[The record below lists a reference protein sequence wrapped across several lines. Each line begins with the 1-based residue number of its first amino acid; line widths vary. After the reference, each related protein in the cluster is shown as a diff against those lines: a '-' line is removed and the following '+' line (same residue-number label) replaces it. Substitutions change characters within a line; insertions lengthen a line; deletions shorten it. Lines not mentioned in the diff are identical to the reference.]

1 MITKSRPVLALTLLL
16 CTLQTP
22 TRAATAIADEPGFSG
37 FFNLG
42 VTAASAKS
50 NLIAELGDDEIDN
63 IEDSPGSES
72 STSITPGLSLTYTFD
87 NLSSA
92 VYLGNSLEDFIRF
105 DFSTVIGFRQQVSE
119 VGIFDIALLA
129 SPVATEIWKDPYAAG
144 VKRDETDRSADGI
157 RIEWGAIMGS
167 GFDFRLSSR
176 DSEIDDEE
184 SGAALL
190 AANVISASEQGL
202 LDRNGKINST
212 SLIYNWDRGKG
223 QLLSLL
229 MTYLEHDLDGEA
241 MSFDGYSVQLNN
253 VNAFTPEL
261 RLATNIVLGR
271 FDHDTE
277 NPVYGKTNDKDLVA
291 LSLTLFL
298 NDPFGAKN
306 WVGNLTM
313 AYAEEDNSIDFYD
326 TTASMINLGMIRRF

>member
-1 MITKSRPVLALTLLL
+1 MLAILVSGLP
-16 CTLQTP
+16 LQVS
-22 TRAATAIADEPGFSG
+22 AATAIAEEPGFSG

-42 VTAASAKS
+42 VTAGSAKS
-50 NLIAELGDDEIDN
+50 NLIADIGDDEIDN
-63 IEDSPGSES
+63 IEDSPGSKS

-87 NLSSA
+87 NLSSE
-92 VYLGNSLEDFIRF
+92 VYLGNSLEDFVRF
-105 DFSTVIGFRQQVSE
+105 DFSTVIGFRHQVSE
-119 VGIFDIALLA
+119 VGIFDISFLA

-157 RIEWGAIMGS
+157 RIEWGTIMGS

-190 AANVISASEQGL
+190 AANVISASELGL

-212 SLIYNWDRGKG
+212 SLIYNWDQGKG

-229 MTYLEHDLDGEA
+229 MTYLEHDLDGDA

-253 VNAFTPEL
+253 VTAFTPDL

-277 NPVYGKTNDKDLVA
+277 NPIY
-291 LSLTLFL
+291 
-298 NDPFGAKN
+298 
-306 WVGNLTM
+306 
-313 AYAEEDNSIDFYD
+313 
-326 TTASMINLGMIRRF
+326 

>member
-1 MITKSRPVLALTLLL
+1 MTTNTGRVLALALLF
-16 CTLQTP
+16 CALQTP
-22 TRAATAIADEPGFSG
+22 IHAATAVANEPGFSG

-42 VTAASAKS
+42 VTAGSGKS
-50 NLIAELGDDEIDN
+50 NLIAEIGDDEIDN
-63 IEDSPGSES
+63 IEDSPGSKS

-87 NLSSA
+87 NLNSE
-92 VYLGNSLEDFIRF
+92 VYLGNSLEDFVRF
-105 DFSTVIGFRQQVSE
+105 DFSTVLGFRQQVSE
-119 VGIFDIALLA
+119 VGIFDVALLA

-144 VKRDETDRSADGI
+144 VERDETDRSADGI

-190 AANVISASEQGL
+190 AADVITASEQGL
-202 LDRNGKINST
+202 LDRNGDINST
-212 SLIYNWDRGKG
+212 SLIYNWDQGQG

-229 MTYLEHDLDGEA
+229 VTYLEHDLDGEA

-253 VNAFTPEL
+253 VTAFSPDL

-277 NPVYGKTNDKDLVA
+277 NPVYGKTNDKDLTA
-291 LSLTLFL
+291 LTLTLFL

-326 TTASMINLGMIRRF
+326 TTVSMINLGMIRRF

>member
-1 MITKSRPVLALTLLL
+1 M
-16 CTLQTP
+16 
-22 TRAATAIADEPGFSG
+22 
-37 FFNLG
+37 
-42 VTAASAKS
+42 
-50 NLIAELGDDEIDN
+50 
-63 IEDSPGSES
+63 
-72 STSITPGLSLTYTFD
+72 
-87 NLSSA
+87 
-92 VYLGNSLEDFIRF
+92 
-105 DFSTVIGFRQQVSE
+105 SE
-119 VGIFDIALLA
+119 VGIFDIAFLA

-190 AANVISASEQGL
+190 LSASEQGL
-202 LDRNGKINST
+202 LDRNGEINST
-212 SLIYNWDRGKG
+212 SLIYNWDQGQG

-229 MTYLEHDLDGEA
+229 VNYLEHNLDGEA

-253 VNAFTPEL
+253 VTAFSADL

-277 NPVYGKTNDKDLVA
+277 NPVYGKTNDKDLAA

-298 NDPFGAKN
+298 SDPFGAKN
-306 WVGNLTM
+306 
-313 AYAEEDNSIDFYD
+313 
-326 TTASMINLGMIRRF
+326 

>member
-1 MITKSRPVLALTLLL
+1 M
-16 CTLQTP
+16 
-22 TRAATAIADEPGFSG
+22 
-37 FFNLG
+37 
-42 VTAASAKS
+42 
-50 NLIAELGDDEIDN
+50 
-63 IEDSPGSES
+63 
-72 STSITPGLSLTYTFD
+72 
-87 NLSSA
+87 
-92 VYLGNSLEDFIRF
+92 
-105 DFSTVIGFRQQVSE
+105 SE

-176 DSEIDDEE
+176 VNEIDDEE
-184 SGAALL
+184 SGAGLL
-190 AANVISASEQGL
+190 AAKVISASEQGL

-212 SLIYNWDRGKG
+212 SLIYNWDQGKG

-253 VNAFTPEL
+253 VTAFSPDL

-271 FDHDTE
+271 FDHDAE
-277 NPVYGKTNDKDLVA
+277 NPLYGKTNEKDLTA

-298 NDPFGAKN
+298 SNPFGAKN
-306 WVGNLTM
+306 WVGNFTL
-313 AYAEEDNSIDFYD
+313 AYAEEDNRIDFYD
-326 TTASMINLGMIRRF
+326 TSVSMINLGMIRQF